1 MRRWETSP
9 ASQRRD
15 IMSIKVESANISI
28 DEKTLAENRKSA
40 AEAFETLKAGTLNM
54 TGWVTLPDEITDEKF
69 DALNAAADKIKSDS
83 DYLIVVGIGG
93 SFLGACTVIDMLDKG
108 RGAKVLFAGHGFDP
122 VELDETLKEAE
133 SGDYSVCVI
142 SKSGGTA
149 EIISTFG
156 IIRERMLARYGREET
171 AKRTYV
177 ITGADGFLS
186 DLAKQEDMVT
196 FGIPDNIGGRY
207 SVFTDGG
214 LLPIAAAGIDIKA
227 LVGAAAKAKAE
238 DFNAEDSFDY
248 AIMRQLLN
256 KGEAADDKSSKTAEI
271 YEFCDRRLVMFGE
284 WLKQLFGESEGKE
297 GKGIIP
303 MSLLFSRDLHSM
315 GQFLQQGSPIFYET
329 MVRQDADFDV
339 DFTVPDDVPQP
350 FAGMKMSKIERG
362 METGVTK
369 AHIDAGTPV
378 ITIHFNKLDEESVG
392 ELLYWFKVQCAV
404 SVLLLGVDPFNQPGV
419 EAYKSEMRK
428 AL

>member
-1 MRRWETSP
+1 MG
-9 ASQRRD
+9 
-15 IMSIKVESANISI
+15 MKVEFANTSVD
-28 DEKTLAENRKSA
+28 DEYMKEERGRA
-40 AEAFETLKAGTLNM
+40 AKAYEELQSGNINM
-54 TGWVTLPDEITDEKF
+54 TGWATLPDEITDEKF
-69 DALNAAADKIKSDS
+69 DAINAAADRIKADS

-93 SFLGACTVIDMLDKG
+93 SFLGACSVIDMLDKG

-133 SGDYSVCVI
+133 SGDYSCCVI

-156 IIRERMLARYGREET
+156 IVRQRMLERYGREET

-186 DLAKQEDMVT
+186 DLAKEEGMVT
-196 FGIPDNIGGRY
+196 FGIPDDIGGRY

-227 LVGAAAKAKAE
+227 LVGGAKKAKAE
-238 DFNAEDSFDY
+238 DFDSEDSFDY
-248 AIMRQLLN
+248 AIMRQLLSE
-256 KGEAADDKSSKTAEI
+256 GTATLDKSEKCAEI
-271 YEFCDRRLVMFGE
+271 YEFYDRKLVMFGE

-315 GQFLQQGSPIFYET
+315 GQFLQQGRPMFYET
-329 MVRQDADFDV
+329 MVRQSDDPAA
-339 DFTVPDDVPQP
+339 DFTVPDDVPKP
-350 FAGMKMSKIERG
+350 FAGMRLSKIERS
-362 METGVTK
+362 METGVTN
-369 AHIDAGTPV
+369 AHVGAGTPV
-378 ITIHFNKLDEESVG
+378 ITIYFRKLDEDSVG
-392 ELLYWFKVQCAV
+392 EMLYWFKVQCAV

>member
-1 MRRWETSP
+1 
-9 ASQRRD
+9 
-15 IMSIKVESANISI
+15 MSIKVESANICI
-28 DEKTLAENRKSA
+28 DEEQMKEERERAKH
-40 AEAFETLKAGTLNM
+40 AFQGLLSGDINM
-54 TGWVTLPDEITDEKF
+54 TGWATLPDEITDEKF
-69 DALNAAADKIKSDS
+69 DAINAAAEKIKAQS

-108 RGAKVLFAGHGFDP
+108 KGVKVLFAGHGFDP
-122 VELDETLKEAE
+122 VELSETLGEAE
-133 SGDYSVCVI
+133 SGDYSCCVI

-156 IIRERMLARYGREET
+156 IIREHMLERYGREET
-171 AKRTYV
+171 AKRTFV
-177 ITGADGFLS
+177 VTGADGFLS
-186 DLAKQEDMVT
+186 DLADSEGMDR

-227 LVGAAAKAKAE
+227 LVGGAAKAKAE
-238 DFNAEDSFDY
+238 DFDAADSFDY
-248 AIMRQLLN
+248 AIMRQLLAEG
-256 KGEAADDKSSKTAEI
+256 KAANDKKARMAEI
-271 YEFCDRRLVMFGE
+271 YEFCDRKLVMFGE

-329 MVRQDADFDV
+329 MLRQDADFAQ
-339 DFTVPDDVPQP
+339 DFKVPDDVPQP
-350 FAGMKMSKIERG
+350 FAGMQLSAIERG
-362 METGVTK
+362 MEKGVTK

-378 ITIHFNKLDEESVG
+378 ITIHFDKLCEESVG

-404 SVLLLGVDPFNQPGV
+404 SVMLLGVDPFNQPGV

>member
-1 MRRWETSP
+1 M
-9 ASQRRD
+9 A
-15 IMSIKVESANISI
+15 IKVETANISI
-28 DEKTLAENRKSA
+28 DEAYLKEERECA
-40 AEAFETLKAGTLNM
+40 ADAYKDLQSGDIHM
-54 TGWVTLPDEITDEKF
+54 TGWEHLPDEITDEKF
-69 DALNAAADKIKSDS
+69 DALNAAADRIKADS

-93 SFLGACTVIDMLDKG
+93 SFLGACSVIDMLDKG
-108 RGAKVLFAGHGFDP
+108 KGAKVLFAGHGFDP
-122 VELDETLKEAE
+122 VELNETLAEAE
-133 SGDYSVCVI
+133 SGDYSCCVI

-156 IIRERMLARYGREET
+156 IVRERMLERYGREET

-177 ITGADGFLS
+177 ITGADGYLS
-186 DLAKQEDMVT
+186 DLAKEEGMVT
-196 FGIPDNIGGRY
+196 FGIPDDIGGRY

-227 LVGAAAKAKAE
+227 LVGGAKKAKAE
-238 DFNAEDSFDY
+238 DFAAEDSFDY
-248 AIMRQLLN
+248 AIMRQLLWE
-256 KGEAADDKSSKTAEI
+256 GTAAADKTEKAAEI
-271 YEFCDRRLVMFGE
+271 YEFYDRKLVMFGE

-329 MVRQDADFDV
+329 MVRQEEDPDV
-339 DFTVPDDVPQP
+339 DFTVPEFVSQP
-350 FAGMKMSKIERG
+350 FAGMKLSRIERS
-362 METGVTK
+362 METGVTN
-369 AHIDAGTPV
+369 AHIGAGTPV
-378 ITIHFNKLDEESVG
+378 ITIYFNKLDEESVG
-392 ELLYWFKVQCAV
+392 EMLYWFKVQCAV

>member
-1 MRRWETSP
+1 M
-9 ASQRRD
+9 
-15 IMSIKVESANISI
+15 IKVESANVNIN
-28 DEKTLAENRKSA
+28 DEYMKEERGRA
-40 AEAFETLKAGTLNM
+40 ARAFETLKSGSLNM

-69 DALNAAADKIKSDS
+69 DAINCAADKIKADS

-93 SFLGACTVIDMLDKG
+93 SFLGACTVIDMLDRG

-122 VELDETLKEAE
+122 VELSETLKEAE

-156 IIRERMLARYGREET
+156 IIRERMLERYGREET

-186 DLAKQEDMVT
+186 DLAKEEGMVT

-214 LLPIAAAGIDIKA
+214 LLPIAAAGIDIRT
-227 LVGAAAKAKAE
+227 LVKAAAKAKAE
-238 DFNAEDSFDY
+238 DFVSEDSFDY
-248 AIMRQLLN
+248 AIMRQLLAE
-256 KGEAADDKSSKTAEI
+256 GTATEDQTEKTAEI
-271 YEFCDRRLVMFGE
+271 YEFCDRKLVMFGE

-315 GQFLQQGSPIFYET
+315 GQFLQQGRPIFFET
-329 MVRQDADFDV
+329 MLRQDADFDA
-339 DFTVPDDVPQP
+339 DFTVPENVPQP
-350 FAGMKMSKIERG
+350 FAGMKLSAIERG
-362 METGVTK
+362 MEKGVTK

-378 ITIHFNKLDEESVG
+378 ITIHFDRLDEETVG

>member
-1 MRRWETSP
+1 
-9 ASQRRD
+9 
-15 IMSIKVESANISI
+15 MSIKVESANICI
-28 DEKTLAENRKSA
+28 DEEQMKEERERAKH
-40 AEAFETLKAGTLNM
+40 AFQGFLSGDINM
-54 TGWVTLPDEITDEKF
+54 TGWATLPDEITDEKF
-69 DALNAAADKIKSDS
+69 DAINAAAEKIKAQS

-93 SFLGACTVIDMLDKG
+93 SFLGACTVIDMLDNG
-108 RGAKVLFAGHGFDP
+108 NGVKVLFAGHGFDP
-122 VELDETLKEAE
+122 VELSETLEEAE

-156 IIRERMLARYGREET
+156 IIRERMLERYGREEA
-171 AKRTYV
+171 AKRTFV
-177 ITGADGFLS
+177 VTGADGFLS
-186 DLAKQEDMVT
+186 DLADTEGMDR

-214 LLPIAAAGIDIKA
+214 LLPIAVAGIDIKA

-238 DFNAEDSFDY
+238 DFDAADSFDY
-248 AIMRQLLN
+248 AIMRQLLAEGTATEN
-256 KGEAADDKSSKTAEI
+256 KVEKSVEI
-271 YEFCDRRLVMFGE
+271 YEFCDRKLVMFGE

-329 MVRQDADFDV
+329 MLRQDADFAQ
-339 DFTVPDDVPQP
+339 DFKVPDDVPQP
-350 FAGMKMSKIERG
+350 FAGMQLSAIERG
-362 METGVTK
+362 MEKGVTK

-378 ITIHFNKLDEESVG
+378 ITIHFDKLCEESVG

-404 SVLLLGVDPFNQPGV
+404 SVMLLGVDPFNQPGV

>member
-1 MRRWETSP
+1 M
-9 ASQRRD
+9 
-15 IMSIKVESANISI
+15 IKVESANVNIN
-28 DEKTLAENRKSA
+28 DEYMKEERGRA
-40 AEAFETLKAGTLNM
+40 ARAFETLKSGSLNM

-69 DALNAAADKIKSDS
+69 DAINAAADKIKADS

-93 SFLGACTVIDMLDKG
+93 SFLGACTVIDMLDRG

-122 VELDETLKEAE
+122 VELSETLKEAE

-156 IIRERMLARYGREET
+156 IIRERMLERYGREEA

-186 DLAKQEDMVT
+186 DLAKEEGMVT

-214 LLPIAAAGIDIKA
+214 LLPIAAAGIDIKV
-227 LVGAAAKAKAE
+227 LVKAAAKAKAE
-238 DFNAEDSFDY
+238 DFGAEDSFDY
-248 AIMRQLLN
+248 AIMRQLLAE
-256 KGEAADDKSSKTAEI
+256 GTATEDQMEKTAEI
-271 YEFCDRRLVMFGE
+271 YEFCDRKLVMFGE

-315 GQFLQQGSPIFYET
+315 GQFLQQGSPIFFET
-329 MVRQDADFDV
+329 MLRQDADFDK
-339 DFTVPDDVPQP
+339 DFTVPENVPQP
-350 FAGMKMSKIERG
+350 FAGMKLSAIERG
-362 METGVTK
+362 MEKGVTK

-378 ITIHFNKLDEESVG
+378 ITIHFDRLDEETVG

>member
-1 MRRWETSP
+1 M
-9 ASQRRD
+9 
-15 IMSIKVESANISI
+15 IKVESANVNIN
-28 DEKTLAENRKSA
+28 DEYMKEERGRA
-40 AEAFETLKAGTLNM
+40 AEAFETLKSGSLNM

-69 DALNAAADKIKSDS
+69 DAINAAADKIKSDS

-93 SFLGACTVIDMLDKG
+93 SFLGACTVIDMLDRG

-122 VELDETLKEAE
+122 VELSETLKEAE

-156 IIRERMLARYGREET
+156 IIRERMLERYGREET

-186 DLAKQEDMVT
+186 DLAKEEGMVT

-214 LLPIAAAGIDIKA
+214 LLPIAAAGIDIRA
-227 LVGAAAKAKAE
+227 LVKAAAKAKAE
-238 DFNAEDSFDY
+238 DFVSEDSFDY
-248 AIMRQLLN
+248 AIMRQLLAE
-256 KGEAADDKSSKTAEI
+256 GTATEDQTEKTAEI
-271 YEFCDRRLVMFGE
+271 YEFCDRKLVMFGE

-315 GQFLQQGSPIFYET
+315 GQFLQQGRPIFFET
-329 MVRQDADFDV
+329 MLRQDADFDA
-339 DFTVPDDVPQP
+339 DFTVPENVPQP
-350 FAGMKMSKIERG
+350 FAGMKLSAIERG
-362 METGVTK
+362 MEKGVTK

-378 ITIHFNKLDEESVG
+378 ITIHFDRLNEETVG

>member
-1 MRRWETSP
+1 M
-9 ASQRRD
+9 
-15 IMSIKVESANISI
+15 IKVESANINI
-28 DEKTLAENRKSA
+28 DEGYLKEERKRA
-40 AEAFETLKAGTLNM
+40 AEAFETLKAGTLDM
-54 TGWVTLPDEITDEKF
+54 TGWVTLPDEITDERF
-69 DALNAAADKIKSDS
+69 DAINAAADRIKADS

-108 RGAKVLFAGHGFDP
+108 KGAKVLFAGHGFDP
-122 VELDETLKEAE
+122 VELSETLKEAE

-156 IIRERMLARYGREET
+156 IIRERMLERYGREET

-186 DLAKQEDMVT
+186 DLAKEEGMVI

-214 LLPIAAAGIDIKA
+214 LLPIAASGIDIKA

-238 DFNAEDSFDY
+238 DFDAEDSFDY
-248 AIMRQLLN
+248 AIMRQLLAE
-256 KGEAADDKSSKTAEI
+256 GTAADDKMEKSAEI
-271 YEFCDRRLVMFGE
+271 YEFCDRKLVMFGE

-315 GQFLQQGSPIFYET
+315 GQFLQQGSPVFFET
-329 MVRQDADFDV
+329 MLRQDADFDA
-339 DFTVPDDVPQP
+339 DFTVPENVPQP
-350 FAGMKMSKIERG
+350 FAGMKLSAIERG
-362 METGVTK
+362 MEKGVTK

-378 ITIHFNKLDEESVG
+378 ITIHFDRLDEKTTG

>member
-1 MRRWETSP
+1 
-9 ASQRRD
+9 
-15 IMSIKVESANISI
+15 MSIRIESANVSI
-28 DEKTLAENRKSA
+28 NDEYFQAERVRAAHAYEDLKS
-40 AEAFETLKAGTLNM
+40 GDIHM
-54 TGWVTLPDEITDEKF
+54 TGWESLPDEISDEKF
-69 DALNAAADKIKSDS
+69 DALNAAADRIKSDS
-83 DYLIVVGIGG
+83 DYLVVVGIGG
-93 SFLGACTVIDMLDKG
+93 SFLGACSVIDMLDKG
-108 RGAKVLFAGHGFDP
+108 HGVKVLFAGHGFDP

-133 SGDYSVCVI
+133 SGDYSCCVI

-156 IIRERMLARYGREET
+156 IVRERMLERYGREEA

-177 ITGADGFLS
+177 ITGADGYLS
-186 DLAKQEDMVT
+186 DLAKEENMVT
-196 FGIPDNIGGRY
+196 FGIPDDIGGRY

-227 LVGAAAKAKAE
+227 LVGGAKKAKAE
-238 DFNAEDSFDY
+238 DFGAEDSFDY

-256 KGEAADDKSSKTAEI
+256 EGTASQDGIEKAVEI
-271 YEFCDRRLVMFGE
+271 YEFYDRKLVMFGE

-297 GKGIIP
+297 GKGIVP

-315 GQFLQQGSPIFYET
+315 GQFLQQGNPIFYET
-329 MVRQDADFDV
+329 MVRQDEDPEV
-339 DFTVPDDVPQP
+339 DFTVPENMPKP
-350 FAGMKMSKIERG
+350 FAGMKLSKIERS
-362 METGVTK
+362 METGVTN
-369 AHIDAGTPV
+369 AHVGAGTPV
-378 ITIHFNKLDEESVG
+378 ITIHFKKLDEDSVG
-392 ELLYWFKVQCAV
+392 EMLYWFKVQCAV

>member
-1 MRRWETSP
+1 
-9 ASQRRD
+9 
-15 IMSIKVESANISI
+15 MSIRIESANINI
-28 DEKTLAENRKSA
+28 DEDVLTEKRESA
-40 AEAFETLKAGTLNM
+40 KQAFQDLLSGDINM
-54 TGWVTLPDEITDEKF
+54 TGWATLPDEIDDAKF
-69 DALNAAADKIKSDS
+69 DAINAAAEKIKAQS

-108 RGAKVLFAGHGFDP
+108 KGVKVLFAGHGFDP
-122 VELDETLKEAE
+122 VELSETLSEAE

-156 IIRERMLARYGREET
+156 IIRERMLERYGREET
-171 AKRTYV
+171 AKRTFV
-177 ITGADGFLS
+177 VTGADGFLS
-186 DLAKQEDMVT
+186 DLADTEGMDR

-238 DFNAEDSFDY
+238 DFDADDSFDY
-248 AIMRQLLN
+248 AIMRQLLAEG
-256 KGEAADDKSSKTAEI
+256 KAANDKKARMAEI
-271 YEFCDRRLVMFGE
+271 YEFCDRKLVLFGE

-297 GKGIIP
+297 GKGILP

-315 GQFLQQGSPIFYET
+315 GQFLQQGSPVFYET
-329 MVRQDADFDV
+329 MLKQDADFAA
-339 DFTVPDDVPQP
+339 DFQVPDDVPQP
-350 FAGMKMSKIERG
+350 FAGMKLSAIERG
-362 METGVTK
+362 MEKGVTK

-378 ITIHFNKLDEESVG
+378 ITIHFAKLDEESVG

>member
-1 MRRWETSP
+1 
-9 ASQRRD
+9 
-15 IMSIKVESANISI
+15 MSIRIETANINI
-28 DEKTLAENRKSA
+28 NDEY
-40 AEAFETLKAGTLNM
+40 LKAERERASHAYEDLKSGGIHM
-54 TGWVTLPDEITDEKF
+54 TGWESLPDEITDEKF
-69 DALNAAADKIKSDS
+69 GRLNAAADRIKADG

-93 SFLGACTVIDMLDKG
+93 SFLGACSVIEMLDKG
-108 RGAKVLFAGHGFDP
+108 RGVKVLFAGHGFDP
-122 VELDETLKEAE
+122 VELGETLKEAE

-156 IIRERMLARYGREET
+156 IVRERMLERYGREET

-177 ITGADGFLS
+177 ITGADGYLS
-186 DLAKQEDMVT
+186 DLAKEEGMTT
-196 FGIPDNIGGRY
+196 FGIPDDIGGRY

-214 LLPIAAAGIDIKA
+214 LLPIAAAGIDIRT
-227 LVGAAAKAKAE
+227 LVGGARKARSE
-238 DFNAEDSFDY
+238 DFGAEDSFDY
-248 AIMRQLLN
+248 AIIRQLL
-256 KGEAADDKSSKTAEI
+256 GEGTAAPDGMDRSAEI
-271 YEFCDRRLVMFGE
+271 YEFYDRKLVMFGE

-315 GQFLQQGSPIFYET
+315 GQFLQQGSPVFYET
-329 MVRQDADFDV
+329 MVRQEEDPEV
-339 DFTVPDDVPQP
+339 DFTVPDFVPMP
-350 FAGMKMSKIERG
+350 FAGMKLSRIERS
-362 METGVTK
+362 METGVTV
-369 AHIDAGTPV
+369 AHTGAGTPV
-378 ITIHFNKLDEESVG
+378 ITIYFRKLDEESVG
-392 ELLYWFKVQCAV
+392 EMLYWFKVQCAV

>member
-1 MRRWETSP
+1 
-9 ASQRRD
+9 
-15 IMSIKVESANISI
+15 MSIKVESANINI
-28 DEKTLAENRKSA
+28 DEGLLEEKRAGAKQ
-40 AEAFETLKAGTLNM
+40 AFQDLLSGSINM
-54 TGWVTLPDEITDEKF
+54 TGWATLPDEIDDAKF
-69 DALNAAADKIKSDS
+69 DAINAAAEKIKAQS

-108 RGAKVLFAGHGFDP
+108 KGVKVLFAGHGFDP
-122 VELDETLKEAE
+122 VELSETLGEAE
-133 SGDYSVCVI
+133 SGDYSCCVI

-156 IIRERMLARYGREET
+156 IIREHMLERYGREEA
-171 AKRTYV
+171 AKRTFV
-177 ITGADGFLS
+177 VTGADGFLS
-186 DLAKQEDMVT
+186 DLADTEGMDR

-214 LLPIAAAGIDIKA
+214 LLPIAVAGIDIKA

-238 DFNAEDSFDY
+238 DFDAADSFDY
-248 AIMRQLLN
+248 AIMRQLLAEGTATEN
-256 KGEAADDKSSKTAEI
+256 KVEKSVEI
-271 YEFCDRRLVMFGE
+271 YEFCDRKLVMFGE

-329 MVRQDADFDV
+329 MLRQDADFAQ
-339 DFTVPDDVPQP
+339 DFKVPDDVPQP
-350 FAGMKMSKIERG
+350 FAGMQLSAIERG
-362 METGVTK
+362 MEKGVTK

-378 ITIHFNKLDEESVG
+378 ITIHFDKLCEESVG

-404 SVLLLGVDPFNQPGV
+404 SVMLLGVDPFNQPGV

>member
-1 MRRWETSP
+1 
-9 ASQRRD
+9 
-15 IMSIKVESANISI
+15 MSIKVESANICI
-28 DEKTLAENRKSA
+28 DEEQLKEERERAKH
-40 AEAFETLKAGTLNM
+40 AFQGLLSGDINM
-54 TGWVTLPDEITDEKF
+54 TGWATLPDEITDEKF
-69 DALNAAADKIKSDS
+69 DAINAAAEKIKAQS

-108 RGAKVLFAGHGFDP
+108 KGVKVLFAGHGFDP
-122 VELDETLKEAE
+122 VELSETLGEAE
-133 SGDYSVCVI
+133 SGDYSCCVI

-156 IIRERMLARYGREET
+156 IIREHMLERYGREET
-171 AKRTYV
+171 AKRTFV
-177 ITGADGFLS
+177 VTGADGFLS
-186 DLAKQEDMVT
+186 DLADSEGMDR

-227 LVGAAAKAKAE
+227 LVGGAAKAKAE
-238 DFNAEDSFDY
+238 DFDADDSFDY
-248 AIMRQLLN
+248 AIMRQLLAEGTATEN
-256 KGEAADDKSSKTAEI
+256 KVEKSVEI
-271 YEFCDRRLVMFGE
+271 YEFCDRKLVMFGE

-329 MVRQDADFDV
+329 MLRQDADFAQ
-339 DFTVPDDVPQP
+339 DFKVPDDVPQP
-350 FAGMKMSKIERG
+350 FAGMQLSAIERG
-362 METGVTK
+362 MEKGVTK

-378 ITIHFNKLDEESVG
+378 ITIHFDKLCEESVG

-404 SVLLLGVDPFNQPGV
+404 SVMLLGVDPFNQPGV

>member
-1 MRRWETSP
+1 
-9 ASQRRD
+9 
-15 IMSIKVESANISI
+15 MSIKVESANICI
-28 DEKTLAENRKSA
+28 DEEQMKEERERAKH
-40 AEAFETLKAGTLNM
+40 AFQGFLSGDINM
-54 TGWVTLPDEITDEKF
+54 TGWATLPDEITDEKF
-69 DALNAAADKIKSDS
+69 DAINAAAEKIKAQS

-93 SFLGACTVIDMLDKG
+93 SFLGACTVIDMLDNG
-108 RGAKVLFAGHGFDP
+108 NGVKVLFAGHGFDP
-122 VELDETLKEAE
+122 VELSETLEEAE

-156 IIRERMLARYGREET
+156 IIRERMLERYGREEA
-171 AKRTYV
+171 AKRTFV
-177 ITGADGFLS
+177 VTGADGFLS
-186 DLAKQEDMVT
+186 DLADTEGMDR

-214 LLPIAAAGIDIKA
+214 LLPIAVAGIDIKA

-238 DFNAEDSFDY
+238 DFDAADSFDY
-248 AIMRQLLN
+248 AIMRQLLAEGTATEN
-256 KGEAADDKSSKTAEI
+256 KVEKSVEI
-271 YEFCDRRLVMFGE
+271 YEFCDRKLVMFGE

-329 MVRQDADFDV
+329 MLRQDADFAQ
-339 DFTVPDDVPQP
+339 DFKVPDDVPQP
-350 FAGMKMSKIERG
+350 FAGMHLSAIERG
-362 METGVTK
+362 MEKGVTK

-378 ITIHFNKLDEESVG
+378 ITIHFDKLCEESVG

-404 SVLLLGVDPFNQPGV
+404 SVMLLGVDPFNQPGV

>member
-1 MRRWETSP
+1 
-9 ASQRRD
+9 
-15 IMSIKVESANISI
+15 MSIKVESANINI
-28 DEKTLAENRKSA
+28 DEGLLEEKRAGAKQ
-40 AEAFETLKAGTLNM
+40 AFQDLLSGSINM
-54 TGWVTLPDEITDEKF
+54 TGWATLPDEIDDAKF
-69 DALNAAADKIKSDS
+69 DAINAAAEKIKAQS

-108 RGAKVLFAGHGFDP
+108 KGVKVLFAGHGFDP
-122 VELDETLKEAE
+122 VELSETLGEAE
-133 SGDYSVCVI
+133 SGDYSCCVI

-156 IIRERMLARYGREET
+156 IIREHMLERYGREET
-171 AKRTYV
+171 AKRTFV
-177 ITGADGFLS
+177 VTGADGFLS
-186 DLAKQEDMVT
+186 DLADSEGMDR

-227 LVGAAAKAKAE
+227 LVGGAAKAKAE
-238 DFNAEDSFDY
+238 DFDADDSFDY
-248 AIMRQLLN
+248 AIMRQLLAEGTATEN
-256 KGEAADDKSSKTAEI
+256 KVEKSVEI
-271 YEFCDRRLVMFGE
+271 YEFCDRKLVMFGE

-329 MVRQDADFDV
+329 MLRQDADFAQ
-339 DFTVPDDVPQP
+339 DFKVPDDVPQP
-350 FAGMKMSKIERG
+350 FAGMQLSAIERG
-362 METGVTK
+362 MEKGVTK

-378 ITIHFNKLDEESVG
+378 ITIHFDKLCEESVG

-404 SVLLLGVDPFNQPGV
+404 SVMLLGVDPFNQPGV

>member
-1 MRRWETSP
+1 
-9 ASQRRD
+9 
-15 IMSIKVESANISI
+15 MSIKVESANICI
-28 DEKTLAENRKSA
+28 DEEQMKEERERAKH
-40 AEAFETLKAGTLNM
+40 AFQGLLSGDINM
-54 TGWVTLPDEITDEKF
+54 TGWATLPDEITDEKF
-69 DALNAAADKIKSDS
+69 DAINAAAEKIKAQS

-93 SFLGACTVIDMLDKG
+93 SFLGACTVSDMLDNG
-108 RGAKVLFAGHGFDP
+108 NGVKVLFAGHGFDP
-122 VELDETLKEAE
+122 VELSETLEEAE

-156 IIRERMLARYGREET
+156 IIRERMLERYGREEA
-171 AKRTYV
+171 AKRTFV
-177 ITGADGFLS
+177 VTGADGFLS
-186 DLAKQEDMVT
+186 DLADTEGMDR

-238 DFNAEDSFDY
+238 DFDAADSFDY
-248 AIMRQLLN
+248 AIMRQLLAEGTATEN
-256 KGEAADDKSSKTAEI
+256 KVEKSVEI
-271 YEFCDRRLVMFGE
+271 YEFCDRKLVMFGE

-329 MVRQDADFDV
+329 MLRQDADFAQ
-339 DFTVPDDVPQP
+339 DFKVPDDVPQP
-350 FAGMKMSKIERG
+350 FAGMQLSAIERG
-362 METGVTK
+362 MEKGVTK

-378 ITIHFNKLDEESVG
+378 ITIHFDKLCEESVG

-404 SVLLLGVDPFNQPGV
+404 SVMLLGVDPFNQPGV

>member
-1 MRRWETSP
+1 
-9 ASQRRD
+9 
-15 IMSIKVESANISI
+15 MSIKVESANITI
-28 DEKTLAENRKSA
+28 DEEY
-40 AEAFETLKAGTLNM
+40 LKEERERAKHAYQELLSGDIDM

-69 DALNAAADKIKSDS
+69 DALNKAADKIRSDS

-122 VELDETLKEAE
+122 VELSETLKEAE

-156 IIRERMLARYGREET
+156 IIRERMLERYGREET

-186 DLAKQEDMVT
+186 DLAKEEGMVT

-248 AIMRQLLN
+248 AIMRQLLAE
-256 KGEAADDKSSKTAEI
+256 GTATEDKSEKSAEI
-271 YEFCDRRLVMFGE
+271 YEFCDRKLVMFGE

-297 GKGIIP
+297 GKGIVP

-315 GQFLQQGSPIFYET
+315 GQFLQQGSPVFFET
-329 MVRQDADFDV
+329 MLRQDADFDV
-339 DFTVPDDVPQP
+339 DFKVPDNVPQP
-350 FAGMKMSKIERG
+350 FAGMNMSQIERG
-362 METGVTK
+362 MEKGVTK

-378 ITIHFNKLDEESVG
+378 ITIHFNRLDEESVG

>member
-1 MRRWETSP
+1 
-9 ASQRRD
+9 
-15 IMSIKVESANISI
+15 MSIKVESANVSI
-28 DEKTLAENRKSA
+28 NDEY
-40 AEAFETLKAGTLNM
+40 LKAERERAAHAYKDLQTGDIHM
-54 TGWVTLPDEITDEKF
+54 TGWVSLPDEISDEKL
-69 DALNAAADKIKSDS
+69 DAINAAADRIKADS

-93 SFLGACTVIDMLDKG
+93 SFLGACSVIDMLDKG
-108 RGAKVLFAGHGFDP
+108 RGVKVLFAGHGFDP

-133 SGDYSVCVI
+133 GGDYSCCVI

-156 IIRERMLARYGREET
+156 IVRERMLERYGREET

-177 ITGADGFLS
+177 ITGADGYLS
-186 DLAKQEDMVT
+186 DLAKAEGMIT
-196 FGIPDNIGGRY
+196 FGIPDDIGGRY

-227 LVGAAAKAKAE
+227 LIGGAKKARKE
-238 DFNAEDSFDY
+238 DFDAEDSFDY

-256 KGEAADDKSSKTAEI
+256 EGTASQDGTEKTAEI
-271 YEFCDRRLVMFGE
+271 YEFYDRKLVMFGE

-329 MVRQDADFDV
+329 MIRQEEDPEA
-339 DFTVPDDVPQP
+339 DFTVPDFVPQP
-350 FAGMKMSKIERG
+350 FAGMKLSRIERS
-362 METGVTK
+362 METGVTN
-369 AHIDAGTPV
+369 AHVSAGTPV
-378 ITIHFNKLDEESVG
+378 ITIYFNKLDEDSVG
-392 ELLYWFKVQCAV
+392 EMLYWFKVQCAV

>member
-1 MRRWETSP
+1 M
-9 ASQRRD
+9 
-15 IMSIKVESANISI
+15 IKVESANVNIN
-28 DEKTLAENRKSA
+28 DEYMKEERGRA
-40 AEAFETLKAGTLNM
+40 ARAFETLKSGSLNM

-69 DALNAAADKIKSDS
+69 DAINAAADKIKADS

-93 SFLGACTVIDMLDKG
+93 SFLGACTVIDMLDRG

-122 VELDETLKEAE
+122 VELSETLKEAE

-156 IIRERMLARYGREET
+156 IIRERMLERYGREEA

-186 DLAKQEDMVT
+186 DLAKEEGMVT

-214 LLPIAAAGIDIKA
+214 LLPIAAAGIDIKV
-227 LVGAAAKAKAE
+227 LVKAAAKAKAE
-238 DFNAEDSFDY
+238 DFGAEDSFDY
-248 AIMRQLLN
+248 AIMRQLLAEGTATEDQME
-256 KGEAADDKSSKTAEI
+256 KIAEI
-271 YEFCDRRLVMFGE
+271 YEFCDRKLVMFGE

-315 GQFLQQGSPIFYET
+315 GQFLQQGSPIFFET
-329 MVRQDADFDV
+329 MLRQDADFDK
-339 DFTVPDDVPQP
+339 DFTVPENVPQP
-350 FAGMKMSKIERG
+350 FAGMKLSAIERG
-362 METGVTK
+362 MEKGVTK

-378 ITIHFNKLDEESVG
+378 ITIHFDRLDEETVG

>member
-1 MRRWETSP
+1 
-9 ASQRRD
+9 
-15 IMSIKVESANISI
+15 MSIKVESANVVI
-28 DEKTLAENRKSA
+28 DEEQLKEERGRA
-40 AEAFETLKAGTLNM
+40 AEAFETLKAGTLDM
-54 TGWVTLPDEITDEKF
+54 TGWVTLPDEIDDAKF
-69 DALNAAADKIKSDS
+69 DAINAAAEKIKANS

-108 RGAKVLFAGHGFDP
+108 NGVKVLFAGHGFDP
-122 VELDETLKEAE
+122 VELSETLKEAE

-156 IIRERMLARYGREET
+156 IIRERMLEKYGREET

-177 ITGADGFLS
+177 ITGANGFLS
-186 DLAKQEDMVT
+186 DLADSEGMDR

-227 LVGAAAKAKAE
+227 LVGGAAKAKAE
-238 DFNAEDSFDY
+238 DFDAEDSFDY
-248 AIMRQLLN
+248 AIMRQLLAE
-256 KGEAADDKSSKTAEI
+256 GTATEDKMSKSAEI
-271 YEFCDRRLVMFGE
+271 YEFCDRKLVMFGE

-329 MVRQDADFDV
+329 MLRQDDDFAV

-350 FAGMKMSKIERG
+350 FAGMKLGAIERG
-362 METGVTK
+362 MEKGVTK

-378 ITIHFNKLDEESVG
+378 ITIHFGSLTEENVG

>member
-1 MRRWETSP
+1 MKEERGR
-9 ASQRRD
+9 
-15 IMSIKVESANISI
+15 
-28 DEKTLAENRKSA
+28 A
-40 AEAFETLKAGTLNM
+40 AKAFETLKSGELDM
-54 TGWVTLPDEITDEKF
+54 TGWVTLPDEIDDAKF
-69 DALNAAADKIKSDS
+69 DAINAAADKIKANS

-108 RGAKVLFAGHGFDP
+108 NGVKVLFAGHGFDP
-122 VELDETLKEAE
+122 VELSETLGEAE

-156 IIRERMLARYGREET
+156 IIRERMLERYGREET

-177 ITGADGFLS
+177 VTGADGFLS
-186 DLAKQEDMVT
+186 ELADSEGMDR

-238 DFNAEDSFDY
+238 DFAAEDSFDY
-248 AIMRQLLN
+248 AIMRQLLAE
-256 KGEAADDKSSKTAEI
+256 GTATADKSEKSAEI
-271 YEFCDRRLVMFGE
+271 YEFCDRKLVMFGE

-315 GQFLQQGSPIFYET
+315 GQFLQQGSPIFFET
-329 MVRQDADFDV
+329 MLRQDADFDV
-339 DFTVPDDVPQP
+339 DFTVPGDVPQP
-350 FAGMKMSKIERG
+350 FAGMKLGAIERG
-362 METGVTK
+362 MEKGVNK

-378 ITIHFNKLDEESVG
+378 ITVHFDKLNEESVG

-428 AL
+428 ALN